1 MSPKDVEQVLYFLK
15 YIVIDPGKTDFVK
28 KQILDEREYRDA
40 VDKYGHGAFRVG
52 MGAEAVKELLMEVD
66 LDKEADA
73 LKEIIATTNAG
84 QRKLKAVKRLEVI
97 EAFRMGNSRPEWMI
111 LDVLPVL
118 PPELRPMVPLDGG
131 RYATSDLNSK
141 RLSTP

>member
-1 MSPKDVEQVLYFLK
+1 GVPSRISLALDMSPKDVEQVLYFLK

-40 VDKYGHGAFRVG
+40 IDKYGHGAFRVG

-97 EAFRMGNSRPEWMI
+97 EA
-111 LDVLPVL
+111 
-118 PPELRPMVPLDGG
+118 
-131 RYATSDLNSK
+131 
-141 RLSTP
+141 